1 MAQKEEEHGDECT
14 QHITHLF
21 HLLYSGTILY
31 IELRV
36 RGELVDWLWWGSP
49 PAGLPAHD
57 THQEQARH
65 PRDDLEH
72 FPKVVG
78 QVNLQGIGALGP
90 LCSLSP
96 SCLVSFKIYKKQ
108 TRAARCCNSVIC
120 PFSNMC
126 KQSKI
131 TSVSTR
137 SLSYSNLGP
146 RLTETRAARDD
157 RREYPSSHVRVVV
170 GVFQR
175 LYSSAT
181 AASSTSMRTT
191 TSK

>member
-1 MAQKEEEHGDECT
+1 MCSVHSSPCSSCFCATPTCGYLCAGSWW
-14 QHITHLF
+14 IG
-21 HLLYSGTILY
+21 SGGGHHQQ
-31 IELRV
+31 V
-36 RGELVDWLWWGSP
+36 
-49 PAGLPAHD
+49 LPAHD

-72 FPKVVG
+72 FPKVVS

-96 SCLVSFKIYKKQ
+96 SCLVSFKIYKKR

-120 PFSNMC
+120 PFSYMN
-126 KQSKI
+126 KQSKS

-137 SLSYSNLGP
+137 SLSSSNLGP
-146 RLTETRAARDD
+146 RLAAPRAMRDD

-175 LYSSAT
+175 LSSSAT
-181 AASSTSMRTT
+181 APSSTSMRTT
-191 TSK
+191 TST